1 MNNYIQILFFILFLK
16 EQLHTCLND
25 FKTIII
31 FLIRFL
37 LATVDLFLQRRY

>member
-16 EQLHTCLND
+16 KQLYTCLND
-25 FKTIII
+25 FKTIAI

-37 LATVDLFLQRRY
+37 LVSLQ